1 MRRWR
6 WSAARS
12 GTSFDPKVVE
22 VLYRRYRDLEAMA
35 RTSNVE
41 SMKLSTDIK
50 IAPDAAPAAGYVG
63 SDAAPPLRTDHA
75 PPVDFLSSIAA
86 ARSEVQMLFEVAQAV
101 GSSLSLPETLSVVA
115 HRMQALVPHD
125 TFLVYLQRDNKLE
138 AEYATGVGADVFGC
152 LSIPVGEGLSGWVA
166 ENRKP
171 ICNGNPAVETGYLK
185 DSTKVTA
192 LRSTLAVPL
201 EGIAGLIGVVAVYS
215 RQADAF
221 TKDHLRILLAASSKL
236 GLSIEN
242 SLRFEQA
249 ETSAGTDFLTGLPNG
264 RSLFMH
270 LQKQMMLCR
279 QEQKPLAVLVCDV
292 DGFKQINDRHG
303 HLEGDRFLRRLS
315 AVLKEKC
322 RGTDYVARMGGDEF
336 VVVLTDA
343 DEITAARMK
352 DRLRESSAELAG
364 YEFGSNAYAL
374 SIGAAQ
380 LNDELTEPEE
390 LLAEADRRMYKAKRT
405 HHAALLQPA
414 ATPKRASASSRLRI
428 VS

>member
-1 MRRWR
+1 
-6 WSAARS
+6 
-12 GTSFDPKVVE
+12 V
-22 VLYRRYRDLEAMA
+22 
-35 RTSNVE
+35 
-41 SMKLSTDIK
+41 
-50 IAPDAAPAAGYVG
+50 
-63 SDAAPPLRTDHA
+63 
-75 PPVDFLSSIAA
+75 
-86 ARSEVQMLFEVAQAV
+86 
-101 GSSLSLPETLSVVA
+101 
-115 HRMQALVPHD
+115 
-125 TFLVYLQRDNKLE
+125 VYLQRDNRLE

-171 ICNGNPAVETGYLK
+171 IRNGNPAVETGYLK
-185 DSTKVTA
+185 DATKVTA

-201 EGIAGLIGVVAVYS
+201 EGIGGVIGVVAVYS
-215 RQADAF
+215 RQPDAF

-264 RSLFMH
+264 RSLFLH
-270 LQKQMMLCR
+270 LQKQMQICK

-303 HLEGDRFLRRLS
+303 HLEGDRFLRRLA

-343 DEITAARMK
+343 DELTSLRMK
-352 DRLRESSAELAG
+352 DRLREASAELAG
-364 YEFGSNAYAL
+364 YEFGSDAYAL

-380 LNDELTEPEE
+380 LSEELTEPEE

-414 ATPKRASASSRLRI
+414 SPSKRASSTRLRI